1 MGVRVGINGFGRIGR
16 AVLRAS
22 LGDPDLEFVAIN
34 DLTDAKTLAHLLKY
48 DSVHGR
54 LDGAVEATDGAISVD
69 GRKISVLALKDP
81 AELPWKRLGV
91 EIVIESTGRFED
103 RPSASKHLEA
113 GAAKVIIS
121 APAKNPDLTVV
132 LGVNED
138 RYDPATH
145 HIISNASCTT
155 NCLAPLAKVLHESF
169 TIKRGLMTTIHSYTN
184 DQRLLDLPHQDLRRA
199 RAANLSMIPTSTGAA
214 RAIGEVLPA
223 LKGKLDGMAI
233 RVPTPNVSVV
243 DLVAEVARTTTER
256 DVNAAFRAAADGPLK
271 GILAYTEDLTVS
283 IDHNGSTYSSIVDA
297 ALTRVIDNGLVKVC
311 AWYDNEWGYSC
322 RVRDLVKF
330 VARRMG
336 TPLSHSAA

>member
-1 MGVRVGINGFGRIGR
+1 MGVRIGVNGFGRIGR

-54 LDGAVEATDGAISVD
+54 LDRSVEAKDGAISVD
-69 GRKISVLALKDP
+69 GREIAVLALKDP

-103 RPSASKHLEA
+103 RPSAAKHLEA

-138 RYDPATH
+138 RYDSATH
-145 HIISNASCTT
+145 HILSNASCTT
-155 NCLAPLAKVLHESF
+155 NCLAPLAKVLHENF

-184 DQRLLDLPHQDLRRA
+184 DQRLLDLPHKDLRRA

-243 DLVAEVARTTTER
+243 DLVAEVTRPATEQ
-256 DVNAAFRAAADGPLK
+256 DVNAALRAAADGPLK
-271 GILAYTEDLTVS
+271 GILAYTEDPTVS
-283 IDHNGSTYSSIVDA
+283 IDHNGSAYSAIVDA
-297 ALTRVIDNGLVKVC
+297 ALTRVIDGELVKVC

-330 VARRMG
+330 VASRMG
-336 TPLSHSAA
+336 TRLSHTAA